1 MESRGE
7 EKKQLSMYSKS
18 VNLSSFGKNSELY
31 FQKNKVDFKNN
42 FQIKEIKIK
51 KHSFEI
57 ISELG
62 EIIECKKIISTLGL
76 SQVSNLFNIQN
87 KQPVIHTSF
96 NFLALEVNTKN
107 LTDIHYVQD
116 YDLDHI
122 SYRTSNMGMYSN
134 QILDGKTF
142 LLVEIPYGKDV
153 PKFGLP
159 QIVNEIK
166 KQGIIKDSIN
176 IDNFKTFNFQNI
188 IPFNQD
194 VPSLDIHEN
203 FYELDYLIFDTKNR
217 LYYLDG
223 IVDSII

>member
-1 MESRGE
+1 
-7 EKKQLSMYSKS
+7 
-18 VNLSSFGKNSELY
+18 
-31 FQKNKVDFKNN
+31 
-42 FQIKEIKIK
+42 
-51 KHSFEI
+51 
-57 ISELG
+57 
-62 EIIECKKIISTLGL
+62 
-76 SQVSNLFNIQN
+76 
-87 KQPVIHTSF
+87 
-96 NFLALEVNTKN
+96 
-107 LTDIHYVQD
+107 
-116 YDLDHI
+116 
-122 SYRTSNMGMYSN
+122 MGMYSN